1 MMIQPALAA
10 LIGGWELVMI
20 LAALLVFAVVV
31 AAVVGLVLFIV
42 KMTQKKTDTVSQTPP
57 RI

>member
-1 MMIQPALAA
+1 MMIQPALAT

-20 LAALLVFAVVV
+20 LAALLVFAVSV
-31 AAVVGLVLFIV
+31 AAIVGLVLFIV